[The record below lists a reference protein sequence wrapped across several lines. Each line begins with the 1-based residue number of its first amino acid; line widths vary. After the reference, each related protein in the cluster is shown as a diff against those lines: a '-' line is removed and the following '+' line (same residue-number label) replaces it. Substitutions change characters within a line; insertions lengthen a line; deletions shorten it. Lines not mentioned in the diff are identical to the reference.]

1 MRASFAEETRRLYA
15 LINETAG
22 EGLRVLEDNMDTVMR
37 AQTGDGIPEADV
49 RAALTRLEQ
58 TGSEIRKTVTELLTS
73 DAVRG
78 FDDDLVHDAKRH
90 IHTDL
95 GRVLTMT
102 NWLRGEKYGEG
113 FFGTLPGDESQKDRP
128 RVSHG
133 PALIK
138 EWEDVLTG
146 IRTGA
151 WKAAQTDAKK
161 QLKDAAKAAGVSL
174 VFTETLPDDEA
185 ALRMFIRNAS
195 AKIVAAV
202 RAGEERVTLP

>member
-1 MRASFAEETRRLYA
+1 MSASFADETRRLYA

-22 EGLRVLEDNMDTVMR
+22 EGLRVLEESLDAVMR
-37 AQTGDGIPEADV
+37 AQTGEDIPEADV
-49 RAALTRLEQ
+49 RAALTCLEQ

-73 DAVRG
+73 DEEHG
-78 FDDDLVHDAKRH
+78 FDDDLVYDAKRH

-95 GRVLTMT
+95 GHVLTMT
-102 NWLRGEKYGEG
+102 ATRIQ
-113 FFGTLPGDESQKDRP
+113 GDGSF
-128 RVSHG
+128 V

-138 EWEDVLTG
+138 EWKDVLTG

-174 VFTETLPDDEA
+174 VFTETLPDDEKE
-185 ALRMFIRNAS
+185 LRMFIRNAS